1 MRLHALLI
9 AGSFVALVA
18 SGTARANENVERIV
32 NTQKD
37 LECAPGATATRPSK
51 VRSLFQTQ
59 AQLFVEQ
66 KEAPAASKT
75 ALRLDGAAR
84 FSTKSK
90 D

>member
-1 MRLHALLI
+1 MRLHALAATLVFGGSLAI
-9 AGSFVALVA
+9 AATA
-18 SGTARANENVERIV
+18 SADEHV

-37 LECAPGATATRPSK
+37 LECAPGATATRPAK
-51 VRSLFQTQ
+51 IRSLFQTQ

-66 KEAPAASKT
+66 KDAPTASKT
-75 ALRLDGAAR
+75 ALRFDSAAR

>member
-1 MRLHALLI
+1 MRLHALVVGIFSASL
-9 AGSFVALVA
+9 ALA
-18 SGTARANENVERIV
+18 ATAHADDRAV

-37 LECAPGATATRPSK
+37 LERAPGATAARPSK
-51 VRSLFQTQ
+51 IRSLFQTQ

-75 ALRLDGAAR
+75 ALRLDGVVR

>member
-1 MRLHALLI
+1 MRLHALVAVLVL
-9 AGSFVALVA
+9 SFA
-18 SGTARANENVERIV
+18 SLASADERVV

-37 LECAPGATATRPSK
+37 LECAPGSTAVRPSK

-66 KEAPAASKT
+66 KEAPTASKT
-75 ALRLDGAAR
+75 ALRLDGSVR